1 MPKNIGF
8 AGEKQSDLAKNG
20 LERAIN
26 RFKRAKN
33 SAFGPKKT

>member
-8 AGEKQSDLAKNG
+8 AGENRATWAKHI